1 MKGMVITMREY
12 VKDYLNFI
20 STLREEYSNS
30 SASLKCQDRKD
41 EANLYKVRINICD
54 IFTTLAGTAE
64 KKVASMKLALEAEQI
79 KAFNSEYMNLFEQIP
94 ANWITNLE
102 KAKKFND
109 AVTVKTEEVKLETVQ
124 ILKSK
129 FTEITCTN

>member
-1 MKGMVITMREY
+1 MKEY
-12 VKDYLNFI
+12 VKDYINVI
-20 STLREEYSNS
+20 NTLREEYNNS
-30 SASLKCQDRKD
+30 AAALKCQDRKD

-54 IFTTLAGTAE
+54 IFTTLAGATE
-64 KKVASMKLALEAEQI
+64 KKVASMKLTHEAEQI
-79 KAFNSEYMNLFEQIP
+79 KAFNSEYLKLFEQIP

-109 AVTVKTEEVKLETVQ
+109 AVTVKTEEVKLDTAQ

-129 FTEITCTN
+129 FIDIANEAV